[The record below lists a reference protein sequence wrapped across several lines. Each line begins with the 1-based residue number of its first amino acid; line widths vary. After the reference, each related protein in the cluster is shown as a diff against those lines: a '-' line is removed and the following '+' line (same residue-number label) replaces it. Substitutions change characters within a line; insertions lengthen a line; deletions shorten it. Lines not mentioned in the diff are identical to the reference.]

1 MSVTLHKPPPPTLA
15 LTLSS
20 IMRPVHWNSWV
31 AGAVCLIVGVVVP
44 VLNVATSEKSVLH
57 ASDFLVSLVGKLTC
71 YAIVAV
77 AMDLVWG
84 YAGVLSLCHAMFF
97 ALGGY
102 AMGMYLM
109 RAIGTEGMYRSN
121 LPDFM
126 VFLDWKELPWY
137 WEGFNR
143 FGFALAMA
151 LVVPGVVAFVFGFF
165 AFRSRITG
173 VYFSIVTQAMT
184 YAAMLLFFRNATGFG
199 GNNGLTDFKRILGYP
214 LRDPSTRAVLCAL
227 TGLGLGA
234 TYVLCRAIVGSRAG
248 RVLTAMRDAEAKV
261 RFSGYNP
268 VTYKLFAWTVS
279 AMLCGLAGAL
289 YVPQVGIIN
298 PSEMQP
304 SSSVEI
310 AIWVAVGGR
319 GTLAGAILGAF
330 LVNGMKSW
338 LTVAFPTAW
347 LYFLGVL
354 FVVVTLVLPGGIV
367 ESFAGIAKGRGVLAR
382 LLIARSK
389 RREDGQLPVP
399 PGSVAPQAAA
409 VQGSVASVVAS
420 EEQPP

>member
-1 MSVTLHKPPPPTLA
+1 MSVTIHKPPPPTLA

-20 IMRPVHWNSWV
+20 IARPVHWNSWV
-31 AGAVCLIVGVVVP
+31 AGAVCLLVGVVVP

-143 FGFALAMA
+143 FGFAMVMA
-151 LVVPGVVAFVFGFF
+151 LVVPGFVAFVFGFF
-165 AFRSRITG
+165 AFRSRIGG

-214 LRDPSTRAVLCAL
+214 LRDPSTRAALCAI
-227 TGLGLGA
+227 TGIGLGV
-234 TYVLCRAIVGSRAG
+234 TYALCRAIVGSRAG

-367 ESFAGIAKGRGVLAR
+367 ESFSGIAKGRGLLAR

-389 RREDGQLPVP
+389 RSEDGQLPVP
-399 PGSVAPQAAA
+399 AASAAPAPAVPVPVAGVA
-409 VQGSVASVVAS
+409 VG
-420 EEQPP
+420 EEQQP

>member
-1 MSVTLHKPPPPTLA
+1 MNPKSLRSAVFSP
-15 LTLSS
+15 
-20 IMRPVHWNSWV
+20 RHWNSWV
-31 AGAVCLIVGVVVP
+31 VCAVCLVVAVVIP
-44 VLNVATSEKSVLH
+44 LLNVLPSERSALH
-57 ASDFLVSLVGKLTC
+57 VSEFLVALVGKLTC

-109 RAIGTEGMYRSN
+109 RAIGTEGNYRSA

-137 WEGFNR
+137 WYGFDR
-143 FGFALAMA
+143 FGFAMVMA
-151 LVVPGVVAFVFGFF
+151 LLVPGAVAFVFGFF
-165 AFRSRITG
+165 AFRSRIGG
-173 VYFSIVTQAMT
+173 VYFSIVTQAVT

-199 GNNGLTDFKRILGYP
+199 GNNGLTDFKRILGYS
-214 LRDPSTRAVLCAL
+214 LREPSTRAALCAASGV
-227 TGLGLGA
+227 GLGLA
-234 TYVLCRAIVGSRAG
+234 FVVCRAVVGSRAG
-248 RVLTAMRDAEAKV
+248 RVLTAIRDAEAKV

-268 VTYKLFAWTVS
+268 TSYKLFAWTLS

-289 YVPQVGIIN
+289 YVPQVGIVN

-319 GTLAGAILGAF
+319 GTLLGAILGAF
-330 LVNGMKSW
+330 LVNGAKSW

-347 LYFLGVL
+347 LFVLGMM
-354 FVVVTLVLPGGIV
+354 FVVVVLVVPGGIV
-367 ESFAGIAKGRGVLAR
+367 EAFARLARGRGLLAR
-382 LLIARSK
+382 LFRRATPEPRSPAVSAPAV
-389 RREDGQLPVP
+389 PV
-399 PGSVAPQAAA
+399 G
-409 VQGSVASVVAS
+409 
-420 EEQPP
+420 EEQPR

>member
-20 IMRPVHWNSWV
+20 IVRPVHWNSWV

-44 VLNVATSEKSVLH
+44 VLNVATSEKSALH
-57 ASDFLVSLVGKLTC
+57 ASDFLVTLVGKLTC

-214 LRDPSTRAVLCAL
+214 LRDPSTRAALCAL

-367 ESFAGIAKGRGVLAR
+367 ESFAGIAKGRGLLAR
-382 LLIARSK
+382 FLIARSK

-399 PGSVAPQAAA
+399 PGSVVPQPA